1 MGKTWSRGTNS
12 RLPFDVNVNLNL
24 SKQQCPRYVHHA
36 CLHISLPSM
45 YDYDVKMSNFT
56 FCKGRENKR
65 TTTLFPLNFDTVF

>member
-24 SKQQCPRYVHHA
+24 SIGKQQCPRYVHHA
-36 CLHISLPSM
+36 CFHISLPSLH
-45 YDYDVKMSNFT
+45 DYDVKMSNFT

-65 TTTLFPLNFDTVF
+65 TTTFFP